1 MFAQGPA
8 GRFGPM
14 GRGWVGRASQTPV
27 TGAPYS
33 GLQTVSSQQVLANG
47 NQISHTQQSKVY
59 RDSQGRTRT
68 EQTVTP
74 PASSGKQPY
83 TQVTIVDPVAGY
95 RYMLNSSTLTAIQM
109 PLPAPKT
116 SPSTGTPTPRPRPSG
131 VQVTTTSLSSQ
142 TINGVLATGTQT
154 TQTIPAGTIG
164 NAQAIQ
170 IVRTT
175 WISTAL
181 QVPVEIKTSDPRSG
195 TTDMEVTGI
204 VQTEPDESLF
214 KVPSNYTIKTG
225 GPGMGGPGMGGAMG
239 GPGPGAMMMRERM
252 RQGQ

>member
-1 MFAQGPA
+1 M
-8 GRFGPM
+8 
-14 GRGWVGRASQTPV
+14 
-27 TGAPYS
+27 
-33 GLQTVSSQQVLANG
+33 
-47 NQISHTQQSKVY
+47 
-59 RDSQGRTRT
+59 
-68 EQTVTP
+68 
-74 PASSGKQPY
+74 
-83 TQVTIVDPVAGY
+83 QVTIVDPVAGY

-131 VQVTTTSLSSQ
+131 AQVTTTSLPSQ

-175 WISTAL
+175 WISTVL

-195 TTDMEVTGI
+195 TTDMELTGI
-204 VQTEPDESLF
+204 VQGEPDESLF
-214 KVPSNYTIKTG
+214 KVPSNYTIKT
-225 GPGMGGPGMGGAMG
+225 GGPGMGGAMG